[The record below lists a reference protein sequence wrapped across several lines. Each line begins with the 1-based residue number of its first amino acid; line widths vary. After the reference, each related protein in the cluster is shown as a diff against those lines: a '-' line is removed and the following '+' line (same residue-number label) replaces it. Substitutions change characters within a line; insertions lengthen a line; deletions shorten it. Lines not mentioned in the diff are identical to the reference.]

1 MPYKNIEINRTSY
14 SNQHTAKASQF
25 YKGFST
31 VNPANQGSKLYDF
44 ELIKQDIIN
53 HFNTR
58 KGQRVMNPEFG
69 TIIWDL
75 IMEPLT
81 PQVKDL
87 LTQDIKTICSFDP
100 RVYPMQIDINEY
112 EQGYLV
118 EITLALK
125 NTNQSTTMKLA
136 FDQKVGLRVQ
146 Q

>member
-1 MPYKNIEINRTSY
+1 MPYKNIEINRASY
-14 SNQHTAKASQF
+14 SSQHTAKASQF

-31 VNPANQGSKLYDF
+31 VNPSSQGSKLYDF

-118 EITLALK
+118 EITVALR

-146 Q
+146 